1 MTRVGITGQA
11 GFIGYHLWCALRR
24 RSDILETVDFEDAW
38 YADEYRLARFVEQT
52 DVIVHLAGMNRGDPD
67 EIYRTNLALTEKLIV
82 ALQKTRRAPRIIFAS
97 STQRTLDNPY
107 GRSKRKAEE
116 LLETWSKEHT
126 ANVTTLVIPNV
137 FGPFGRPFYNSV
149 VATFCH
155 QLTHGEIPQIHVDA
169 EMPLVYVGDLVERIC
184 GLIVEPPPSSMT
196 VQILPTGVSAVS
208 GVLTKLRGYQEM
220 YLGKAMVPD
229 LREPFDLAL
238 FNTFRS
244 YIDEEFFPF
253 KFDMKADSRGHLVET
268 IKSWSGGQAFFS
280 VTRPGVVRGNHYH
293 TRKFERFAVVS
304 GSALICM
311 RRIGTSRVIEYPV
324 SGDEPS
330 CVDLPVL
337 FTHNIENTGKND
349 LLTLFWTNEFFDP
362 QNPDT
367 FAEKV

>member
-1 MTRVGITGQA
+1 MTRVGITGQV
-11 GFIGYHLWCALRR
+11 GFVGYHLWCALRR
-24 RSDILETVDFEDAW
+24 RSDIFETVEFEDAW
-38 YADEYRLARFVEQT
+38 YMDESRLAGFAERT

-82 ALQKTRRAPRIIFAS
+82 ALQKTGRTPHIIFAS

-116 LLETWSKEHT
+116 LLNAWSKESG

-155 QLTHGEIPQIHVDA
+155 QLTHAEIPQIHVDS

-184 GLIVEPPPSSMT
+184 GFAANPPAAAPT
-196 VQILPTGVSAVS
+196 LQIPPTGVSTVS
-208 GVLTKLRGYQEM
+208 GVLKKLRGFQES
-220 YLGKAMVPD
+220 YLGKAIVPD

-244 YIDEEFFPF
+244 YIDEHFFPF
-253 KFDMKADSRGHLVET
+253 RFDKKADDRGYLAET

-280 VTRPGVVRGNHYH
+280 VTKPGVVRGNHYH

-304 GSALICM
+304 GSALIRM
-311 RRIGTSRVIEYPV
+311 RRIGTTRVVEYRV
-324 SGDEPS
+324 SGEEPS

-337 FTHNIENTGKND
+337 YTHNIENTGPNE

-362 QNPDT
+362 QDPDT